1 MSKRKPTQT
10 ASTVLDVIIYA
21 RCSTQEQARS
31 GLGIDAQVERCR
43 AYCMFR
49 GLNVV
54 DVIIDAGVSGST
66 AFASRTGGARVVELL
81 RSRQAGAVVAMKL
94 DRMFR
99 NAADCLAVT
108 QAWSDDGLA
117 LHLLDLG
124 IDTTSAMGRC
134 FLTMTAAFAE
144 LERNMIAERT
154 SGALQ
159 ELRRKG
165 ERLGAAP
172 YGQKRVEA
180 DDSCGRLGWSPVQHE
195 AAALDL
201 MLTMRS
207 QGATLRAIVAELDRQ
222 GMPTQKGGAW
232 TATTVRRILDR
243 ATAMQATHAE
253 QATA

>member
-1 MSKRKPTQT
+1 MSKRTQSRQ
-10 ASTVLDVIIYA
+10 ASTADVIIYA

-43 AYCMFR
+43 AYCAFR
-49 GLNVV
+49 GLTVV

-66 AFASRTGGARVVELL
+66 AFASRSGGARVVELL
-81 RSRQAGAVVAMKL
+81 RSRQAGGVVAMKL

-99 NAADCLAVT
+99 NAADCLALT
-108 QAWSDDGLA
+108 QSWADDGAA

-159 ELRRKG
+159 ELKRKG
-165 ERLGAAP
+165 HRLGAAP
-172 YGQKRVEA
+172 FGQEWSAQDGCGRRALSEAQVEA
-180 DDSCGRLGWSPVQHE
+180 DAV
-195 AAALDL
+195 AI
-201 MLTMRS
+201 MLAMR
-207 QGATLRAIVAELDRQ
+207 QRGATLREIVAELDRA
-222 GMPTQKGGAW
+222 GVPTKRGGQWA
-232 TATTVRRILDR
+232 AMTVKRILDR
-243 ATAMQATHAE
+243 VDHDAAQAVEATA
-253 QATA
+253 